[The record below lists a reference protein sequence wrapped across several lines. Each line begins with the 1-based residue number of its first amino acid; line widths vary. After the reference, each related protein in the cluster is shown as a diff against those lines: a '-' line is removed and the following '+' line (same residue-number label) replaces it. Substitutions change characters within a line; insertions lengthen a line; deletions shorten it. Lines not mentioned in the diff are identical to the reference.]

1 MNTETIKLFIGCDP
15 NNCDLEQ
22 LMVLDYSARKH
33 SSLPIET
40 VWMQISHDKNSFWY
54 TNPETGE
61 GWHTEEWA
69 TPFSGFRWGI
79 PEYCQFQGR
88 AIYMDADMLV
98 LSDLAEMWRHPIEGE
113 AIVAAKGGKE
123 IARLCTS
130 VWDCEKARQYLP
142 SVQEQRADKHTHKK
156 MMDVLRKKPQL
167 VQEFNDSYNCVDGE
181 GLPIE
186 KIKILH
192 YSDMGTQFS
201 HKYSSPRLPAAGQKH
216 WFDGALLTHPRQDLT
231 DLFDQYYQEALA
243 AGYRL
248 ENYAIKPFGS
258 FPKKSQANY
267 TGNDVT
273 RVRKQKSWL
282 SRTWKDI
289 KESVRGQ

>member
-1 MNTETIKLFIGCDP
+1 
-15 NNCDLEQ
+15 
-22 LMVLDYSARKH
+22 
-33 SSLPIET
+33 
-40 VWMQISHDKNSFWY
+40 
-54 TNPETGE
+54 
-61 GWHTEEWA
+61 
-69 TPFSGFRWGI
+69 
-79 PEYCQFQGR
+79 
-88 AIYMDADMLV
+88 MLV

-113 AIVAAKGGKE
+113 ALVAAKGGKE

-130 VWDCEKARQYLP
+130 VWDCEKARPYLP
-142 SVQEQRADKHTHKK
+142 SVQNQ
-156 MMDVLRKKPQL
+156 
-167 VQEFNDSYNCVDGE
+167 
-181 GLPIE
+181 
-186 KIKILH
+186 
-192 YSDMGTQFS
+192 MGTQLS
-201 HKYSSPRLPAAGQKH
+201 HKYSIPRLQAAGQKH

-248 ENYAIKPFGS
+248 ENYAIEPFGP

-273 RVRKQKSWL
+273 RVRKQKSWV